1 VFKHVVYV
9 IKENRTYD
17 QVLGD
22 DPRGNGMASLC
33 VFGNE
38 ITPNQHKIAR
48 EFVLLDNTYCSGILS
63 ADGHQWSTSAFATAA
78 MERSFA
84 GFPRSYPDGMGEG
97 EKDALI
103 YSPAGFL
110 WDNALKHRKTL
121 RNYGEFAQP
130 EVRWRDPM
138 RRGKPG
144 FEACYKAW
152 KEQSGE
158 VVFGCAA
165 TIESLVPHTATDT
178 VGWNMSVP
186 DQFRADYFIRELREA
201 EKTGKW
207 PHLMFVCLPQDH
219 TSGTSPGTPTPA
231 ACVADNDLA
240 FGRIVEAVSKSRFW
254 TETLILAIEDDP
266 QAGWDHVSGYR
277 TTAYC
282 VSPYTRRGAVVS
294 TQYNTTSLLRT
305 IEQVLGLPPMN
316 QFDASATPM
325 RDCFQDAPDLTPFT
339 AVPNR
344 VPLDQMNPAAKA
356 HLNRT
361 LRRNAELSAR
371 MDFEHVD
378 RAPEAL
384 LNRILWQ
391 AMAGLEK
398 PYPQWA
404 ITRGAEDDGDD
415 EGDRVP
421 FWKRLFR
428 IKA

>member
-1 VFKHVVYV
+1 
-9 IKENRTYD
+9 
-17 QVLGD
+17 
-22 DPRGNGMASLC
+22 
-33 VFGNE
+33 
-38 ITPNQHKIAR
+38 
-48 EFVLLDNTYCSGILS
+48 
-63 ADGHQWSTSAFATAA
+63 
-78 MERSFA
+78 
-84 GFPRSYPDGMGEG
+84 
-97 EKDALI
+97 
-103 YSPAGFL
+103 
-110 WDNALKHRKTL
+110 
-121 RNYGEFAQP
+121 
-130 EVRWRDPM
+130 
-138 RRGKPG
+138 
-144 FEACYKAW
+144 
-152 KEQSGE
+152 
-158 VVFGCAA
+158 
-165 TIESLVPHTATDT
+165 
-178 VGWNMSVP
+178 
-186 DQFRADYFIRELREA
+186 
-201 EKTGKW
+201 
-207 PHLMFVCLPQDH
+207 
-219 TSGTSPGTPTPA
+219 
-231 ACVADNDLA
+231 VADNDLA